1 MTNVEGQNIEGLR
14 VRKWYSF
21 MEEVAANENYQA
33 GDGEALTKFAV
44 AAVVRN
50 PYAGRF
56 AENLDDIITPSY
68 ALGVA
73 IGERAVALGAGRVVE
88 SYGKG
93 IVVGAAGEYEHG
105 NAFITN
111 VGAGPVRDAIGGGV
125 AWVPSTGKRGGIG
138 TSIDVPLA
146 LMYMEND
153 PTVDPN
159 AARSGF
165 RRWGS
170 SHKELMPVEPEGDAV
185 EHVFV
190 GDALAPQR
198 NDWVVTTFT
207 RFLDPLVRA

>member
-56 AENLDDIITPSY
+56 AENLDDIISPSY

-146 LMYMEND
+146 
-153 PTVDPN
+153 
-159 AARSGF
+159 
-165 RRWGS
+165 
-170 SHKELMPVEPEGDAV
+170 HK
-185 EHVFV
+185 
-190 GDALAPQR
+190 DALYVRSHYDTMTVTFADSPMP
-198 NDWVVTTFT
+198 DEVIVVWAFAT
-207 RFLDPLVRA
+207 RGRLQARLGGLAAADIQGKDGLR